1 MQCRPSSDPGAITSG
16 PRPTKPRTNWFGPAA
31 LPPDGEAGARP
42 GANWCGVGR
51 MFDRI
56 VRTYSLLNHILSF
69 GRDFSWRRTLA
80 DALDKDR
87 ELKVLDMATG
97 AGDLLVSLLR
107 RNPNIAQAV
116 GLDISENMLAACRRK
131 IAAYKFAGRVTLMHA
146 DAACTGLPDE
156 SFDVVTMGFGIRN
169 TPDVFKT
176 LTEIHR
182 VLKPSGTAFI
192 LEFSLP
198 PNRILRRIYL
208 VYLRY
213 FVPLVGCLISRD
225 RTAYRYLNKTIE
237 SFCRIED
244 FCDLMRKAGFSGV
257 RAEPLTFGVVSL
269 YKGAKL

>member
-1 MQCRPSSDPGAITSG
+1 
-16 PRPTKPRTNWFGPAA
+16 
-31 LPPDGEAGARP
+31 
-42 GANWCGVGR
+42 

-56 VRTYSLLNHILSF
+56 TPTYSLLNHILSF

-87 ELKVLDMATG
+87 ELKVLDLATG
-97 AGDLLVSLLR
+97 AGDLLISLLR
-107 RNPNIAQAV
+107 RNPNIAHAV
-116 GLDISENMLAACRRK
+116 GLDISENMLAACRKK
-131 IAAYKFAGRVTLMHA
+131 IAGYKFTGRVTLVHA
-146 DAACTGLPDE
+146 DAACTGLLDG

-169 TPDVFKT
+169 TPDAFKT
-176 LTEIHR
+176 LAEIHR
-182 VLKPSGTAFI
+182 VLKPGGTAFI

-225 RTAYRYLNKTIE
+225 RSAYRYLNKTIE
-237 SFCRIED
+237 SFHGIED
-244 FCDLMRKAGFSGV
+244 FCGLMCKAGFSEV